1 MNALTRGRAM
11 RALSVVIL
19 LLVWEVVAAAL
30 HDRILPTPVA
40 VLGRLIAEAS
50 SGELFR
56 QVGITLA
63 RVAASFVVA
72 MLAGTAIGIIMGSSR
87 RWNLLLDA
95 PLLVAL
101 NMPALVIIILVFVWA
116 GLTEFAVVLAVALNK
131 IPTVVVSVREGAR
144 AIDAELLQVAT
155 VFGLTPGTRFRL
167 VYLPQLYPY
176 LMAATRNGFALIW
189 KIVLVAELL
198 GCSSGVGFKLGVFFQ
213 FFDIASVLAYTAVFI
228 GLFALLEALVL
239 RPLEHRLAGW
249 RT

>member
-1 MNALTRGRAM
+1 MRGGLTRG
-11 RALSVVIL
+11 LSL
-19 LLVWEVVAAAL
+19 LALLVLWEVLAVL
-30 HDRILPTPVA
+30 IHDRIFPTPVMVA
-40 VLGRLIAEAS
+40 QRLLAEAA

-56 QVGITLA
+56 QVGITLG

-72 MLAGTAIGIIMGSSR
+72 MLIGTAIGIVMGSSR

-95 PLLVAL
+95 ALVIGL

-116 GLTEFAVVLAVALNK
+116 GLTEFAVILAVALNK
-131 IPTVVVSVREGAR
+131 IPIVVVSVREGAR
-144 AIDAELLQVAT
+144 AVDTELLAVART
-155 VFGLTPGTRFRL
+155 FGLRRITTLRL

-176 LMAATRNGFALIW
+176 LMAATRNGIALIW

-198 GCSSGVGFKLGVFFQ
+198 GCSSGVGFKLGTFFQ

-228 GLFALLEALVL
+228 GVFALLEIAVL
-239 RPLEHRLAGW
+239 RPMERRLAGW